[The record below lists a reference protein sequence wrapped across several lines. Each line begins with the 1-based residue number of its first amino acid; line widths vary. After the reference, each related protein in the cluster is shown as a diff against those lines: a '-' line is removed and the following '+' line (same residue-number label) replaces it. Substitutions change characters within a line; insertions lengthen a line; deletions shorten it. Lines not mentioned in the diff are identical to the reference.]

1 MADEAYANII
11 RFIMNEYSAKDLAEI
26 LQIHISTSYRFV
38 NNLKKTQLNKSI
50 FVILI
55 LLKKK

>member
-26 LQIHISTSYRFV
+26 LQIHISTFYRFV